1 MTRIQSITYEG
12 EEEQQCILVSAKDHL
27 YCTKDNIVTHNTIIS
42 G

>member
-1 MTRIQSITYEG
+1 MTKISSIAYEG
-12 EEEQQCILVSAKDHL
+12 LEEQQCVLVSAKDHL